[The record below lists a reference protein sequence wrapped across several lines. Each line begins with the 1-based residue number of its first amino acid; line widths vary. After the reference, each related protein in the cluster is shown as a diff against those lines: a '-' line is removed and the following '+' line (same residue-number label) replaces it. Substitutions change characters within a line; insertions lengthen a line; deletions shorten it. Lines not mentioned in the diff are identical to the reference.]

1 MKKRVL
7 LAVLALLVF
16 PVVVFS
22 QMPGRG
28 PRWGAGAEDRGCSPV
43 EALELSEAQ
52 RHAVQK
58 LDAQFRVRIL
68 RRWEELTVKRHEI
81 QALLRDPE
89 AEQPLIRAKSAEMI
103 ALQND
108 IHQRMLDYQLE
119 MRSIL
124 QPDQIRR
131 WCAWTESFFFGKQ
144 RRSPHG
150 AN

>member
-7 LAVLALLVF
+7 LAALALVVF
-16 PVVVFS
+16 PVVVLS

-28 PRWGAGAEDRGCSPV
+28 PRWGAEGRDCSPV

-52 RHAVQK
+52 RQAVQK

-68 RRWEELTVKRHEI
+68 RRWEELTVKRHEL
-81 QALLRDPE
+81 QALLRNPE

-103 ALQND
+103 ELQND

-119 MRSIL
+119 MRNIL

-131 WCAWTESFFFGKQ
+131 WCAWTDTLFFARQ
-144 RRSPHG
+144 RRGPHG
-150 AN
+150 AY